1 MTYLCLNLK
10 KAFWRI
16 RIRLFPC
23 HFRASGD
30 NEVAERLFALS
41 SSSSSLLLTIIVT
54 KSALYSSWWA
64 STQTRSE
71 RTKKGWIFPIKY
83 VKPQC
88 SKHRNDS
95 RRWIYILYNKR
106 NQSPSCTS
114 IDAVTLKGYISICTA
129 AKGGGST
136 SSIQHRIRE
145 KIYIFIN
152 IFYRRPNELKCRQ
165 TQTNFDAASQPPT
178 PKLFLPCPL
187 SVYLS
192 CVCVC
197 IAFISTQTNANTAAA
212 ARITHSSREREDD
225 MERKCKRGTRHGTA
239 QH

>member
-1 MTYLCLNLK
+1 M
-10 KAFWRI
+10 
-16 RIRLFPC
+16 
-23 HFRASGD
+23 
-30 NEVAERLFALS
+30 
-41 SSSSSLLLTIIVT
+41 SSLN
-54 KSALYSSWWA
+54 
-64 STQTRSE
+64 Q
-71 RTKKGWIFPIKY
+71 G
-83 VKPQC
+83 PQC
-88 SKHRNDS
+88 NKHRYDS
-95 RRWIYILYNKR
+95 RRRRRRWIYILYNKR

-192 CVCVC
+192 CVCVYRFY
-197 IAFISTQTNANTAAA
+197 INTNKRKHSSSTHHTHKQQRERGWYGEKMQKRDA
-212 ARITHSSREREDD
+212 ARHNNKKKTCA
-225 MERKCKRGTRHGTA
+225 K
-239 QH
+239 